1 MAQKAGFL
9 LIFSFSSSASSQ
21 VVLLFSFTYER
32 VCQDQ
37 GSGQDRFKENK
48 IEKFTPFPSRLA
60 CSVAYGP
67 EGDRC
72 RVVDL
77 DDPDLHDLLRLAG
90 EDTNAEGL
98 GGRPVL
104 SGGETEWS
112 DYDDDEDDDS
122 DDGKFNYDSDSTAEE
137 EAAAGVID
145 AVADAELD
153 DAEDSRR
160 LDAVLGGVNGSD
172 GDTSPV
178 RKGLFR
184 VILYYCELHND

>member
-1 MAQKAGFL
+1 M
-9 LIFSFSSSASSQ
+9 
-21 VVLLFSFTYER
+21 
-32 VCQDQ
+32 
-37 GSGQDRFKENK
+37 
-48 IEKFTPFPSRLA
+48 
-60 CSVAYGP
+60 
-67 EGDRC
+67 
-72 RVVDL
+72 VDL

-90 EDTNAEGL
+90 EDTNAAGL

-137 EAAAGVID
+137 EAAARVID

-178 RKGLFR
+178 RKSTLKKAFLQVSSTT
-184 VILYYCELHND
+184 VISSQLDEHWEAAIEHLTAQINDLEQSFSFSATVRKALARW